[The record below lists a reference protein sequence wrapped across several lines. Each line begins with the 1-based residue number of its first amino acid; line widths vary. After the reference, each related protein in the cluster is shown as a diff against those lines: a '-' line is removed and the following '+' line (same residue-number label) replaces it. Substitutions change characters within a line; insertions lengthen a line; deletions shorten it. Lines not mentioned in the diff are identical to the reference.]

1 MKVVVIGGTGLIGRQ
16 VVADLTGRGHDAVAA
31 APSTGVDTVTG
42 DGLAAALEGAEV
54 VVDVANSPSFAP
66 ADVLAFFETAGR
78 NIAKAESAAGVGH
91 HVALTIVGAERV
103 PDSGYMR
110 AKLAQERVVEQS
122 GVPYTIVR
130 ATQFYE
136 FLRAIADSA
145 TEDGVVRIP
154 SATIQPMAAADVAL
168 AVTDAALAPPVN
180 ATVEIA
186 GPERIPFPDL
196 LREVLAADGDPRRV
210 VGDEHARYF
219 GTELDDHSITAAPG
233 ARVGTRRFRDWLAT
247 NHH

>member
-16 VVADLTGRGHDAVAA
+16 VVAHLVERGHDAVAA
-31 APSTGVDTVTG
+31 APSTGVDTISG
-42 DGLAAALEGAEV
+42 AGLAAALAGADV

-66 ADVLAFFETAGR
+66 EDVLAFFETAGR
-78 NIAKAESAAGVGH
+78 NLAKEESAAGVGH

-103 PDSGYMR
+103 PDSGYLR
-110 AKLAQERVVEQS
+110 AKVAQERIIQES

-145 TEDGVVRIP
+145 TDDGVVRIP
-154 SATIQPMAAADVAL
+154 TADIQPMAAADVAL

-180 ATVEIA
+180 GTVEIA

-196 LREVLAADGDPRRV
+196 LRDVLAADDDPRQV
-210 VGDEHARYF
+210 VGEEHARYF
-219 GTELDDHSITAAPG
+219 GAELDDDSITAGSG
-233 ARVGTRRFRDWLAT
+233 ATLGTVTFRDWLAAGR
-247 NHH
+247 